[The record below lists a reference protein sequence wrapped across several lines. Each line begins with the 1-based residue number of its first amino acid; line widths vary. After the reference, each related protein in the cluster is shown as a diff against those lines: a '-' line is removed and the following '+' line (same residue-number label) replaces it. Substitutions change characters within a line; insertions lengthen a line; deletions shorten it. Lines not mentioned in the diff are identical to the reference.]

1 MSYSV
6 ARSENLYRT
15 KHGKPWIISELV
27 GEDGEIFLCIETPDE
42 KPDRLIMREWASSN
56 YENVLKMLTLA
67 IKPEVTTSGGD

>member
-6 ARSENLYRT
+6 ARSQNLYRT
-15 KHGKPWIISELV
+15 KQGKPWIISELV

-67 IKPEVTTSGGD
+67 IKPEVTTSGGN